1 MEVGE
6 RERERERKIEKIDVK
21 IATSVT
27 QELTGSGDLPG
38 NHGGQGRSEDN
49 SFHSKSR
56 QVTSHHPRQ
65 S

>member
-1 MEVGE
+1 MDVGE
-6 RERERERKIEKIDVK
+6 EERKIEETDVK
-21 IATSVT
+21 MATSVT

-56 QVTSHHPRQ
+56 
-65 S
+65 